1 MLLVIINTFLTLLFF
16 ILKSLLYRDQTYK
29 VLGIV
34 NYAIYLMHNTVPDNY
49 ASTKVAILQP
59 SMLLVSNNVIM
70 LYDRPLLKEF
80 LTTFITTYLSI
91 EIFTFLYKIL
101 YDNNFSWE
109 TNVQKNIWNS
119 YRNKKKSFRNFNS
132 DRIWTK
138 LPYGFKFR

>member
-1 MLLVIINTFLTLLFF
+1 
-16 ILKSLLYRDQTYK
+16 
-29 VLGIV
+29 
-34 NYAIYLMHNTVPDNY
+34 MHNTVPDNY

-101 YDNNFSWE
+101 YDNNFS
-109 TNVQKNIWNS
+109 
-119 YRNKKKSFRNFNS
+119 
-132 DRIWTK
+132 
-138 LPYGFKFR
+138 